1 MLLGDFLDSDKR
13 LEQVNK
19 YLIVSTLVITIVK
32 MILSTLTTQDAFSV
46 SSILII
52 LLGARVVDYKY
63 PKRPDLFSDVELLN
77 IRIAD
82 MESKFDN
89 LEHDMTGV
97 KFGLKT
103 RN

>member
-1 MLLGDFLDSDKR
+1 MDSDKR

>member
-1 MLLGDFLDSDKR
+1 LVYDKR

-32 MILSTLTTQDAFSV
+32 MILSTLTTQDVLGLSLV
-46 SSILII
+46 LII
-52 LLGARVVDYKY
+52 YQASRVLDYKY
-63 PKRPDLFSDVELLN
+63 PKRPDLFSEVQSLRERIFEL
-77 IRIAD
+77 
-82 MESKFDN
+82 ESKFDG

>member
-1 MLLGDFLDSDKR
+1 MDSDKS

-32 MILSTLTTQDAFSV
+32 MILSTLTTQDVIGLSLV
-46 SSILII
+46 LII
-52 LLGARVVDYKY
+52 SQAARVIDYKY
-63 PKRPDLFSDVELLN
+63 PKRPDLFSDVEHLN

-82 MESKFDN
+82 MESKFEN

-103 RN
+103 RS